1 MKGFKYNPDLSYG
14 TVLATNFDSLREVY
28 TKAKNTK
35 SKGVL
40 INNYTSAFQGNNPE
54 NLLDTYFVSSEIT
67 IKNLNKCDKEYEGK
81 YISNWTYAV
90 DYPVKTTKKYVSL
103 TDPSKILDVTF
114 TFNEDPLLDRVKFE
128 WADECHKKSSD
139 TKSKSK

>member
-1 MKGFKYNPDLSYG
+1 MKGFKRNPDLTYG
-14 TVLATNFDSLREVY
+14 NTPADGLDVYRTVY

-40 INNYTSAFQGNNPE
+40 INNYTLARQGTNPE
-54 NLLDTYFVSSEIT
+54 NSLDTYFVSSQIT
-67 IKNLNKCDKEYEGK
+67 IKNLNKCDKEYEGS
-81 YISNWTYAV
+81 YISNWSFGL
-90 DYPVKTTKKYVSL
+90 DYPVKITRKYVSL

-128 WADECHKKSSD
+128 WAAECPKKSH
-139 TKSKSK
+139 

>member
-14 TVLATNFDSLREVY
+14 TTIADGLSAYRSVY

-40 INNYTSAFQGNNPE
+40 INNNTTTKQGNNPE
-54 NLLDTYFVSSEIT
+54 NLLNTYFVSSQIT
-67 IKNLNKCDKEYEGK
+67 IKNLKKCDKEYEGS
-81 YISNWTYAV
+81 YISNWSFAV
-90 DYPVKTTKKYVSL
+90 DYPAKITKKYVSL

-114 TFNEDPLLDRVKFE
+114 NYYDDDLLDRVKFE
-128 WADECHKKSSD
+128 WAAECPKKSH
-139 TKSKSK
+139 